1 LSRFQV
7 GLIGARFIFPF
18 FPFIS
23 FMFLEW
29 V

>member
-7 GLIGARFIFPF
+7 GLIGARFVFPF

-23 FMFLEW
+23 FTFLRW

>member
-1 LSRFQV
+1 LSRIQA

-18 FPFIS
+18 FPLIF